1 MQTNDA
7 PDYLLTGIQRSLI
20 IDRVL
25 AQGATLVLFIAPAG
39 YGKTQTMTQLRNA
52 FMAQGM
58 DTPWLSLERHD
69 NDPQRFLSFL
79 RKVWSESTGPDH
91 MEPFGLNVSNT
102 DPIAIFLDDF
112 ELIDSGPLPEIV
124 FSLLGQLPTG
134 SRLVIGSRRKLKL
147 SLSKLKLQ
155 GAVLEFNDQDLQ
167 FSKAQSASLFQSALG
182 LRDLPDATL
191 DLLHEKTTGW
201 PAAVALASIALS
213 HPGRGSQVLLHQIAA
228 SLQPVEEY
236 LSEVVLSHQPQEVY
250 EFLLSTSV
258 LHQLDPFICAALVPG
273 LNCEFMLDRL
283 IEGNLFV
290 SAVPGQIERWRYHPL
305 FAEILRT
312 QLKRKR
318 PEDFLRLHLA
328 AAGWYE
334 ENKQIVP
341 AIDHVIA
348 GEDYPYAAQ
357 LLAEHAMHLLEDGR
371 IKLLARWFS
380 LIPLEVLQQHS
391 VLLAVSLWVTTFT
404 QGALQAMR
412 QSEQFLAF
420 WPSENARVQIH
431 LDALNCSWQFMLD
444 KPAQAGAIGLKAL
457 SRMPTPE
464 PYADNVLSISMA
476 LYFVQEGNRAAAN
489 RLLNAARERQGDA
502 AFMRMFIES
511 AESEQDMQDGR
522 LKQAM
527 ARLRIAVGA
536 THSQSGAMDI
546 TTGNAWAGV
555 LYGVA
560 CYEAGQ
566 WDQAKRL
573 LRAYV
578 PVAQAVGS
586 HDHLILAWVCL
597 SRMAHSIGEQ
607 DEAIQCLA
615 DLEHMGAT
623 RQLPRLMAS
632 AWLERSRTQLLSGQ
646 SEDAKVSMLRA
657 DLPEVWKHDRPLR
670 RLAHSALDPHTA
682 NLRWTLH
689 FGDARQALRDIDA
702 ALADAKSIR
711 WQLRAV
717 TLELLRAAALSR
729 SKQESAAL
737 AQLQTTLEFTAE
749 QGMTSRVRDE
759 GPAILDLVRKLHL
772 RESQR
777 SSDPAWL
784 AYLSDL
790 LHVHAGSDAVP
801 VATSAPA
808 VMALETTQLTPK
820 ETQILNFLA
829 EGFSNKALSAELN
842 VSESTIRTH
851 LRNINAKLDVNSR
864 MQAVAKARQWGILK

>member
-1 MQTNDA
+1 
-7 PDYLLTGIQRSLI
+7 
-20 IDRVL
+20 
-25 AQGATLVLFIAPAG
+25 
-39 YGKTQTMTQLRNA
+39 
-52 FMAQGM
+52 
-58 DTPWLSLERHD
+58 
-69 NDPQRFLSFL
+69 
-79 RKVWSESTGPDH
+79 
-91 MEPFGLNVSNT
+91 
-102 DPIAIFLDDF
+102 
-112 ELIDSGPLPEIV
+112 
-124 FSLLGQLPTG
+124 
-134 SRLVIGSRRKLKL
+134 
-147 SLSKLKLQ
+147 
-155 GAVLEFNDQDLQ
+155 
-167 FSKAQSASLFQSALG
+167 
-182 LRDLPDATL
+182 
-191 DLLHEKTTGW
+191 
-201 PAAVALASIALS
+201 
-213 HPGRGSQVLLHQIAA
+213 
-228 SLQPVEEY
+228 
-236 LSEVVLSHQPQEVY
+236 
-250 EFLLSTSV
+250 
-258 LHQLDPFICAALVPG
+258 
-273 LNCEFMLDRL
+273 
-283 IEGNLFV
+283 
-290 SAVPGQIERWRYHPL
+290 
-305 FAEILRT
+305 
-312 QLKRKR
+312 
-318 PEDFLRLHLA
+318 
-328 AAGWYE
+328 
-334 ENKQIVP
+334 
-341 AIDHVIA
+341 VIA

-380 LIPLEVLQQHS
+380 FFPLEVLQQHP

-412 QSEQFLAF
+412 QSEQFFAF
-420 WPSENARVQIH
+420 WPSENAQAQIH

-546 TTGNAWAGV
+546 TNGNAWAGV

-597 SRMAHSIGEQ
+597 SRMAHLIGEQ

-615 DLEHMGAT
+615 ELEHIGAT

-646 SEDAKVSMLRA
+646 AEDAKVSMLRA

-702 ALADAKSIR
+702 ALADAKNIR

-790 LHVHAGSDAVP
+790 LHAHAGSDAMP

-829 EGFSNKALSAELN
+829 EGFSNQALSAELN

>member
-1 MQTNDA
+1 MQTNGTSDSW
-7 PDYLLTGIQRSLI
+7 LTGIERSLI

-25 AQGATLVLFIAPAG
+25 AGGAKLILFIAPAG
-39 YGKTQTMTQLRNA
+39 YGKTQTMTQLRDA
-52 FMAQGM
+52 FLAQGM
-58 DTPWLSLERHD
+58 ETPWLSLERHD
-69 NDPQRFLSFL
+69 NDPQRLLSFL
-79 RKVWSESTGPDH
+79 RQVLDSPTGPDQ
-91 MEPFGLNVSNT
+91 MEPFGLNVSHSQ
-102 DPIAIFLDDF
+102 PVAIFLDDF
-112 ELIDSGPLPEIV
+112 ELIDGGSLPEIV
-124 FSLLGQLPTG
+124 LNLLGQLPPG
-134 SRLVIGSRRKLKL
+134 CRLVIGSRRKLRMGL
-147 SLSKLKLQ
+147 AKLKLQ

-167 FSKAQSASLFQSALG
+167 FSKEQSAALFQNALG
-182 LRDLPDATL
+182 LQDLPHATL
-191 DLLHEKTTGW
+191 NLLHEKTAGW

-213 HPGRGSQVLLHQIAA
+213 HQGMGSQVLLHQISA

-236 LSEVVLSHQPQEVY
+236 LSEVVLSHQTQEMY

-258 LHQLDPFICAALVPG
+258 LHQLDPVICQALVPG
-273 LNCEFMLDRL
+273 LNCDYMLDRL

-290 SAVPGQIERWRYHPL
+290 SAVPGRTERWRYHPL
-305 FAEILRT
+305 FADILRT

-318 PEDFLRLHLA
+318 ADDFLRLHLA

-334 ENKQIVP
+334 ENEQIVP
-341 AIDHVIA
+341 AIDHAIA
-348 GEDYPYAAQ
+348 GEDYPYAAR
-357 LLAEHAMHLLEDGR
+357 LLAEHAMRLLEDGR
-371 IKLLARWFS
+371 IKLLSRWFGA
-380 LIPLEVLQQHS
+380 IPLEVLQQHV
-391 VLLAVSLWVTTFT
+391 VLLTVHLWVTTFT

-412 QSEQFLAF
+412 LHARFSSF
-420 WPSENARVQIH
+420 WPCEDALAKIH

-444 KPAQAGAIGLKAL
+444 KPTEAGAIGLKAL
-457 SRMPTPE
+457 SRIPTPE

-476 LYFVQEGNRAAAN
+476 LYFVQDGNRAAAN
-489 RLLNAARERQGDA
+489 RLLHAARERQGDA

-546 TTGNAWAGV
+546 TNGNAWAGV

-597 SRMAHSIGEQ
+597 SRMAHAVGEQ
-607 DEAIQCLA
+607 DEAVQCLA
-615 DLEHMGAT
+615 ELEHMGAT

-632 AWLERSRTQLLSGQ
+632 AWLERSRTQLLAGQ
-646 SEDAKVSMLRA
+646 GEVAKVSMLRA
-657 DLPEVWKHDRPLR
+657 DLPEVWAHDRPLR

-682 NLRWTLH
+682 HLRWNLH

-702 ALADAKSIR
+702 ALADARSIR
-711 WQLRAV
+711 WPLRGV

-737 AQLQTTLEFTAE
+737 GQLQTTLEFTAA

-759 GPAILDLVRKLHL
+759 GTAVLDLVRKLYL
-772 RESQR
+772 RDCQR

-790 LHVHAGSDAVP
+790 LHAHAGSDAMP
-801 VATSAPA
+801 VAISAPA
-808 VMALETTQLTPK
+808 VMALETTPLTPK

-829 EGFSNKALSAELN
+829 EGFSNQALSAELN

>member
-1 MQTNDA
+1 MQTKGT
-7 PDYLLTGIQRSLI
+7 PDSLLTGIQRSLI

-39 YGKTQTMTQLRNA
+39 YGKTQTMSQLRNA

-102 DPIAIFLDDF
+102 HPIAIFLDDF
-112 ELIDSGPLPEIV
+112 ELIDSGPLPEII
-124 FSLLGQLPTG
+124 FSLLGQLPPG
-134 SRLVIGSRRKLKL
+134 SRLVIGSRRKLRM
-147 SLSKLKLQ
+147 SLAKLKLQ

-167 FSKAQSASLFQSALG
+167 FSKGQSAALFQSALG

-273 LNCEFMLDRL
+273 LNCEFLLDRL

-380 LIPLEVLQQHS
+380 LIPLEVLQQHP

-420 WPSENARVQIH
+420 WPSENARAQIH

-546 TTGNAWAGV
+546 TNGNAWAGV

-615 DLEHMGAT
+615 ELEHMGAT

-632 AWLERSRTQLLSGQ
+632 AWLERSRTQLMSGQ
-646 SEDAKVSMLRA
+646 AEDAKVSMLRA
-657 DLPEVWKHDRPLR
+657 DLPEVWTHDRPLR
-670 RLAHSALDPHTA
+670 RLAHSALDPHIA
-682 NLRWTLH
+682 KLRWTLH

-711 WQLRAV
+711 WRLRGV

-737 AQLQTTLEFTAE
+737 AQLQVTLEFTAE

-790 LHVHAGSDAVP
+790 LHSHTGSDATP
-801 VATSAPA
+801 VSISVPA
-808 VMALETTQLTPK
+808 VMAFETIQLTPK
-820 ETQILNFLA
+820 ETEILNFVA
-829 EGFSNKALSAELN
+829 EGFSNHALSAELN